1 MWWKKPLCLAGIIGG
16 LESGVSN
23 RTKNIFLESA
33 YFDPESI
40 RKSSKKHNIQTES
53 SYRFERGIDP
63 NNCLFALKRAALLI
77 KEYASGE
84 ISSDIQEFNLN
95 DSKEEP
101 IFLSFNKLFNVIGQ
115 KIESDKIINILKSLE
130 VEILN
135 LTSDGILI
143 RVPSYRVDVKRDID
157 VIEDILRVY
166 GFNNIKWN
174 KKLISFYP
182 SPKTFEKNSLMNKI
196 SNK

>member
-1 MWWKKPLCLAGIIGG
+1 M
-16 LESGVSN
+16 
-23 RTKNIFLESA
+23 ESA

-40 RKSSKKHNIQTES
+40 RKTSKKHNIQTES

-84 ISSDIQEFNLN
+84 ISSEIQEFNLN
-95 DSKEEP
+95 DSKDEP

-115 KIESDKIINILKSLE
+115 KIESNKIINILKSLE

-143 RVPSYRVDVKRDID
+143 KVPSYRVDVKRDID
-157 VIEDILRVY
+157 VIEDILRIY
-166 GFNNIKWN
+166 GFNNIKGN
-174 KKLISFYP
+174 K
-182 SPKTFEKNSLMNKI
+182 N
-196 SNK
+196 